1 MMMHA
6 LVVLTVGEKDD
17 AGDGVPVP
25 AAVEHL
31 GSHTETSS
39 NVRAGLG
46 DKGFH
51 GCFGRGLPTVRHPC
65 QPEDA
70 ASLAREG
77 HDAEP
82 VAGTEAVD
90 DEAHGL
96 LQQRQLVASHRALQT
111 GQTLLGQ

>member
-1 MMMHA
+1 M
-6 LVVLTVGEKDD
+6 VVLAIGEKDD

-31 GSHTETSS
+31 GGHTETSS
-39 NVRAGLG
+39 NVRAALG
-46 DKGFH
+46 DKGLYS
-51 GCFGRGLPTVRHPC
+51 CLGRGLPTVRHQC

-82 VAGTEAVD
+82 VAGAEAVD

-96 LQQRQLVASHRALQT
+96 LQQRQLVAGHAAADVEYRDEI
-111 GQTLLGQ
+111 